1 MTGVQT
7 CALPISLTPAVPIY
21 LFIEHFPTN
30 KVNEFRNKK
39 SEYVILNNNLEN
51 INLHNLN
58 FGYAS
63 IIEDITGDG
72 IADYVYTKNDNVIRI
87 NFISDFKNSP
97 PEIIGIQVNADKSK
111 LCYNYTYIFTTT
123 YKDIDNDATYYKT
136 QCSTIDQFNN
146 YSENPVY
153 SPINTE
159 CNANYIGQNVFR
171 IKLKGLFSEN
181 VEKAY
186 QVNYEVINN
195 LPPDC
200 ALPFSG
206 NTNLS
211 IREETTGSTTK
222 QISPSFGLEEFANQI
237 GWSNTNKAL
246 FVIILIIFI
255 ILFGISKAKDVN
267 GEIHSGIYPLLGIV
281 VIGIIYFG
289 YKIGWVSGFALMLFF
304 LLSIIFLVY
313 KFFGMR
319 GQ

>member
-1 MTGVQT
+1 M
-7 CALPISLTPAVPIY
+7 
-21 LFIEHFPTN
+21 
-30 KVNEFRNKK
+30 
-39 SEYVILNNNLEN
+39 
-51 INLHNLN
+51 
-58 FGYAS
+58 
-63 IIEDITGDG
+63 
-72 IADYVYTKNDNVIRI
+72 
-87 NFISDFKNSP
+87 
-97 PEIIGIQVNADKSK
+97 
-111 LCYNYTYIFTTT
+111 
-123 YKDIDNDATYYKT
+123 
-136 QCSTIDQFNN
+136 
-146 YSENPVY
+146 
-153 SPINTE
+153 
-159 CNANYIGQNVFR
+159 
-171 IKLKGLFSEN
+171 
-181 VEKAY
+181 
-186 QVNYEVINN
+186 
-195 LPPDC
+195 
-200 ALPFSG
+200 PFSG